1 MMIKIIMMMM
11 MMMMGRR
18 VTCLGTFSQTSLG
31 TWLQTLRGTSVQ
43 TSKMEIDFVKHWI
56 WLVSRKYWKN
66 TISPPWPPA
75 SAHSRRLLAK
85 PGFTKKKS
93 TKFNKKK
100 FYQKL
105 NTRYGSSY
113 IPPWFLFDFVFSSYH
128 WKWERHDWFGRRRP
142 WCWFEESILYWIWLI
157 FGWIS
162 LIFDFVPRNIWC
174 PHPFI
179 SGF

>member
-1 MMIKIIMMMM
+1 MMMM
-11 MMMMGRR
+11 MVRR

-56 WLVSRKYWKN
+56 RSVSRKYWKN

-85 PGFTKKKS
+85 PEFTKKV
-93 TKFNKKK
+93 NKIQQKK

-128 WKWERHDWFGRRRP
+128 WKWKRHDWFGDGDLDADLRKASYIGSG
-142 WCWFEESILYWIWLI
+142 WYLVGSLWYLILCRAI
-157 FGWIS
+157 FGV
-162 LIFDFVPRNIWC
+162 LILSYQVSNL
-174 PHPFI
+174 
-179 SGF
+179 